1 MVCFLH
7 ARIAK
12 TIRLELVKMESS
24 ESSDSDMDWT
34 NEEDDFA
41 AQSQISTREEG
52 GKERET

>member
-1 MVCFLH
+1 
-7 ARIAK
+7 
-12 TIRLELVKMESS
+12 MESS